1 MDNKFTW
8 IDFYTK
14 FADTLLSYKE
24 NRKALVE
31 IIKQVYVNT
40 GFKMPKME
48 EGEFFDVDPF
58 SAYGIFNRGQTW
70 DKRQKLIAEFIKLM
84 DIKASAPED
93 FNGIP
98 VMQAQNSLFYAP
110 QNIRGAKDIDN
121 LWMFFEIAMKLAADD
136 TEFNRAEFS
145 NYFDV
150 CQGQKGV
157 KWTLTMG
164 LFWIRPDRYINLDS
178 RNRWFIEKRMP
189 NVPQPNCVTVKEKSE
204 VPSGK
209 VYLAICDE
217 LLKGIADKSL
227 PYDSF
232 KNLSFAAWDISEQV
246 NQEIAQQKMQQEGD
260 AILADDSEDKVRYW
274 VIGLGEQSVYWD
286 ECYKQGIA
294 AIGWDFLGDLSNYPD
309 RQSMVVALQEG
320 LNTTRSC
327 KHDSLATWQ
336 FSNEIKP
343 GDIIY
348 VKKGQQKILGRGVVT
363 APYKFDDN
371 REYYKS
377 IIGVS
382 WTHKGEWEAPS
393 KIALKTLTEWTPYT
407 EFLQKLD
414 AIIGVDEDVV
424 IDEPKVKNTDAYSKE
439 NFLNDVYITEA
450 EYDTLS
456 DLLLSKKN
464 LILQGAP
471 GVGKT
476 YAAKRLAYSI
486 MGVKDSD
493 RVAMIQFHQ
502 SYSYEDF
509 IMGYR
514 PSEKGFEIK
523 TGVFYE
529 FCKKAE
535 DDIDNS
541 YFFIIDEI
549 NRGNLSKIFGELFML
564 IENDKRG
571 VELQLLYR
579 DEKFKVPSNVHI
591 IGMMNTADRSLAL
604 LDYAL
609 RRRFSFYDIRP
620 AFENE
625 KFVEYKEALDNAKF
639 NRLIDQVVALN
650 DSIAADDSLG
660 DGFCI
665 GHSYFC
671 NLKKEALGNAMK
683 RIVEYE
689 LIPMLKEY
697 WFDEKDKID
706 TWSANLRNAIK

>member
-1 MDNKFTW
+1 MDSKFTW
-8 IDFYTK
+8 IDFYTQ
-14 FADTLLSYKE
+14 FANAILKYKNNHQE
-24 NRKALVE
+24 LVK
-31 IIKQVYVNT
+31 IIKQVYANT
-40 GFKMPKME
+40 GINMPKME
-48 EGEFFDVDPF
+48 SGEFVDVDPF
-58 SAYGIFNRGQTW
+58 TTMGIFNRGLA
-70 DKRQKLIAEFIKLM
+70 DEKRNKIISEFKDLLNIN
-84 DIKASAPED
+84 APVPKD
-93 FNGIP
+93 YFALP
-98 VMQAQNSLFYAP
+98 VLNPQSSTFY
-110 QNIRGAKDIDN
+110 RFSGEREEHDIDN
-121 LWMFFEIAMKLAADD
+121 LWNLFEAALALDEKD
-136 TEFNRAEFS
+136 TDENRQKFIS
-145 NYFDV
+145 LYDL
-150 CQGQKGV
+150 CQKQKGI
-157 KWTLTMG
+157 KWNVTMAF
-164 LFWIRPDRYINLDS
+164 FWMRPNRYINLDG
-178 RNRWFIEKRMP
+178 RNRWFIDEKMD
-189 NVPQPNCVTVKEKSE
+189 VTKSDAVAKIKELCL
-204 VPSGK
+204 VPSGAE
-209 VYLAICDE
+209 YLEICDFFVNSMKDSKFPYKSMPE
-217 LLKGIADKSL
+217 LSL
-227 PYDSF
+227 
-232 KNLSFAAWDISEQV
+232 AAWDISEKV
-246 NQEIAQQKMQQEGD
+246 NQDKKVQEEKD
-260 AILADDSEDKVRYW
+260 IILVDDSKDKVRFW

-286 ECYKQGIA
+286 ECYKEGIA
-294 AIGWDFLGDLSNYPD
+294 AIGWDVLGDLSNYSD

-336 FSNEIKP
+336 FSHEIKV

-363 APYKFDDN
+363 APYEFDDN
-371 REYYKS
+371 RDYYKS
-377 IIGVS
+377 IIRVS

-414 AIIGVDEDVV
+414 AIIGVEDDVV
-424 IDEPKVKNTDAYSKE
+424 IDEPKVKIADAYSKE
-439 NFLNDVYITEA
+439 NFLHDVYITEV
-450 EYDTLS
+450 EYDTLC

-486 MGVKDSD
+486 MGVKDTD

-535 DDIDNS
+535 DDIDND

-639 NRLIDQVVALN
+639 NKLIEQVVALN

-671 NLKKEALGNAMK
+671 NLKKENLDNAMK

-706 TWSANLRNAIK
+706 TWSTNLRNAIK